1 MAYASLS
8 DLTAYLGI
16 DESTADD
23 ALLTQ
28 LLTRAQAAVDGM
40 CQRTFEAGADS
51 TRHYDCRSVDGLTL
65 HLDADLCAVTSVVN
79 GDGITVAPT
88 SYTTEPR
95 NLTPLHALRLRSVV
109 GLAWDGI
116 SADIAVT
123 GKWAYSMAA
132 PADVVHASNFLEHI
146 DDTDLPG
153 VMSEIRRILKQEGRL
168 ILLQPNFRIA
178 SARYFDDYTHRRI
191 WTDAGLSAF
200 LMSEGFTIELSRPRF
215 LPFSLRSR
223 PSLIPAHPL
232 VVRAYIHAPW
242 KPFAGQMLVVERKK

>member
-28 LLTRAQAAVDGM
+28 LLARAQAAVDGM
-40 CQRTFEAGADS
+40 CQRTFEASADS

-65 HLDADLCAVTSVVN
+65 YLDADLCAVTSVVN

-95 NLTPLHALRLRSVV
+95 NLTPFHALRLRSVV

-123 GKWAYSMAA
+123 GKWAYSLTV
-132 PADVVHASNFLEHI
+132 PADVQHATVRLAAWMYRQKDNTGNDAPVIAGDITILPARI
-146 DDTDLPG
+146 PTDIESMLAPY
-153 VMSEIRRILKQEGRL
+153 VRRL
-168 ILLQPNFRIA
+168 A
-178 SARYFDDYTHRRI
+178 
-191 WTDAGLSAF
+191 
-200 LMSEGFTIELSRPRF
+200 
-215 LPFSLRSR
+215 
-223 PSLIPAHPL
+223 
-232 VVRAYIHAPW
+232 
-242 KPFAGQMLVVERKK
+242 